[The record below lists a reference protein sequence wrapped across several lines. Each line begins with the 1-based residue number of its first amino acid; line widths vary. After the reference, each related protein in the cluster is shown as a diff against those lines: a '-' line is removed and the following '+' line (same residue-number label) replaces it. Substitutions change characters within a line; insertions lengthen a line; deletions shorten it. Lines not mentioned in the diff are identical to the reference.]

1 MKINQITATNV
12 KGRSFDHE
20 LKPLTIITGE
30 NAKGKTAITDAIT
43 IAMLGYHPSLG
54 KTNKATAKLAGAGA
68 VMEVNAS
75 FDNGTELK
83 RRWELKKTGTS
94 LKTEGEA
101 KDLDLEIGAFDVDA
115 FITAPLTTKIE
126 TIARTLPA
134 SGEAIT
140 PKSLADKIKSRDN
153 AHLIADWEGTG
164 KTFGDQRKEAEEI
177 RRDLRAEKKMME
189 ETIAGIEML
198 GLDDEDQDPP
208 SHDEIQKAKEEMMQA
223 SARVNQKNMAL
234 AALKSKQASKP
245 SQREPS
251 HEDFIQLENDYHY
264 AVDTLDA
271 AQKAAAQARESAN
284 EIKSLQDRI
293 NGIREI
299 HENEIA
305 KAKSNIDYDVQ
316 YPELEDPEVAINRI
330 SETRDFLSGTKS
342 LLQKHEQELGKIVSQ
357 YDEMIQAKECPC
369 CKRKGEGFKTAIKK
383 IADESIINLEKEIKQ
398 NSTVI
403 KNVEKELETLTQN
416 YAIINGRKAIE
427 DISKCEKKLRKLEK
441 ATPQADIAQLKSRLS
456 TASGALQVNVDIK
469 KKWDFYREFAN
480 ESDKI
485 PGIESEISELEIQE
499 YDLKESL
506 QSLVDK
512 REGLSKVIHD
522 RQRQAEGRTRLKAI
536 KAEQTAYNK
545 LIKDLKDAELNAA
558 KQAFMPMSKIT
569 SVFLNGVVE
578 GELTMRDTDIGIE
591 RDGQFIHFSTLS
603 GAEQLAVGCSIK
615 AAIAN
620 ASASKILI
628 ADEVARMTVNL
639 RKQFA
644 KNCKQ
649 AITDKIID
657 QVILIDHEGAIAI
670 GAKINV
676 E

>member
-1 MKINQITATNV
+1 MKINQIKAINV
-12 KGRSFDHE
+12 KGRSFEHE

-68 VMEVNAS
+68 VMQVQAL

-83 RRWELKKTGTS
+83 RQWELKKTGTS

-101 KDLDLEIGAFDVDA
+101 KDIDMEIGAFDVDA
-115 FITAPLTTKIE
+115 FITAPLNTKIE

-134 SGEAIT
+134 SGKALT
-140 PKSLADKIKSRDN
+140 PKALAEKIKSRDN
-153 AHLIADWEGTG
+153 AHLISEWKGAGD
-164 KTFGDQRKEAEEI
+164 TFSEQRKEAEDA

-189 ETIAGIEML
+189 ETIAGLEML
-198 GLDDEDQDPP
+198 GLDDEEEDPP
-208 SHDEIQKAKEEMMQA
+208 SHDDIEQARGKLMQLT
-223 SARVNQKNMAL
+223 ARVNQKNMAL

-251 HEDFIQLENDYHY
+251 HEDFIQLENDYHN

-271 AQKAAAQARESAN
+271 AQKAAAENRENVN
-284 EIKSLQDRI
+284 EIGKLQDRI
-293 NGIREI
+293 NGLMEI
-299 HENEIA
+299 HENEIQ
-305 KAKSNIDYDVQ
+305 KAKDNIDYEVKH
-316 YPELEDPEVAINRI
+316 PELESPEVAIAKI
-330 SETRDFLSGTKS
+330 SEIRDYLAGTKS
-342 LLQKHEQELGKIVSQ
+342 LRQKHEQELGKIVSQ
-357 YDEMIQAKECPC
+357 YDEMIDAKECPC

-383 IADESIINLEKEIKQ
+383 IADESIGSLEKEIKQ
-398 NSTVI
+398 DNTAI
-403 KNVEKELETLTQN
+403 GNAEKELEQLTRD
-416 YAIINGRKAIE
+416 YAVINGRKALE
-427 DISKCEKKLRKLEK
+427 DVKKCEKKLRKLNK
-441 ATPQADIAQLKSRLS
+441 ATTQADIQQLKSRLS

-485 PGIESEISELEIQE
+485 PGIESEINELEGQE
-499 YDLKESL
+499 YDYRELL
-506 QSLVDK
+506 QSIVDK
-512 REGLSKVIHD
+512 RQELSKLIND
-522 RQRQAEGRTRLKAI
+522 RQRQDESRTRLKAI
-536 KAEQTAYNK
+536 KAQQTAYNK

-558 KQAFMPMSKIT
+558 KQAFQPMGKIT
-569 SVFLNGVVE
+569 SVFLDGVVE
-578 GELTMRDTDIGIE
+578 GELTMRDTDIGID

-628 ADEVARMTVNL
+628 ADEVARMTVKL

-649 AITDKIID
+649 AITEKIID
-657 QVILIDHEGAIAI
+657 QAVLIDHEGAIAI
-670 GAKINV
+670 GSKINV